1 MRLREKVQIKA
12 MESRVW
18 KFSVVCRDRR
28 IHLGT
33 QELGPWREDP
43 YRRLLKGAA
52 SVNRGL

>member
-33 QELGPWREDP
+33 QELGPWQEDP